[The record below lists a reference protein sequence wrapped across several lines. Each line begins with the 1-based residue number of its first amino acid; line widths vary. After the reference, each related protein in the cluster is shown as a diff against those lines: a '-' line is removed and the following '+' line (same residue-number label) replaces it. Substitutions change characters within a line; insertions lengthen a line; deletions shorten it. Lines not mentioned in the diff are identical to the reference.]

1 MHLVPLGAAVLR
13 VPRRWRLHQERHMR
27 APRLHMPTVAIR
39 AGGLCNS
46 VGYDTLQQPLE
57 PVSGSLQCHRTEVT
71 LNKRSKS

>member
-1 MHLVPLGAAVLR
+1 
-13 VPRRWRLHQERHMR
+13 MR